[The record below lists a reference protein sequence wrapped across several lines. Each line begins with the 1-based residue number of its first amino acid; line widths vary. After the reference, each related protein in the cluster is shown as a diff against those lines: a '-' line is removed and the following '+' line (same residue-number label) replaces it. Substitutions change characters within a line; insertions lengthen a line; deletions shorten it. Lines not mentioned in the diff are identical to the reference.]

1 MWTLV
6 AKTCEM
12 HEVGLPG
19 VPYPPLT
26 LASCPLTG
34 DCWFLAAL
42 GSLTQNPEH
51 LQKILMD
58 QSFDHQ
64 YAGIFRFRVRGA
76 AGTRLHGFLCEH
88 TEGLSNIPGVWQRE
102 MWKRHLCVSYSA

>member
-64 YAGIFRFRVRGA
+64 YAGIFRFRVRALLGRAYTGFSVSTRRDSLEYSRGLA
-76 AGTRLHGFLCEH
+76 ARDVEETLVC
-88 TEGLSNIPGVWQRE
+88 
-102 MWKRHLCVSYSA
+102 